1 LGLNKALK
9 ALRIHRMLGGAV
21 SRQDYSYLCP
31 SIGSGTVINN
41 KQEYTFSILVVLNKE
56 KVSDHDS
63 GLRSL

>member
-1 LGLNKALK
+1 
-9 ALRIHRMLGGAV
+9 MLGGAV
-21 SRQDYSYLCP
+21 SRQDYGYLCP
-31 SIGSGTVINN
+31 SIGASTVRNN